1 MKPKEP
7 TNRPQNDLFRMELDN
22 LIDRRHELVRL
33 SEVMD
38 WDGIASEFGALYV
51 DRKGRPGIPTC

>member
-7 TNRPQNDLFRMELDN
+7 AKRPHNDLFRMELEN

-33 SEVMD
+33 SEVID
-38 WDGIASEFGALYV
+38 
-51 DRKGRPGIPTC
+51 

>member
-7 TNRPQNDLFRMELDN
+7 AKHPQNDLFRMELGN

-33 SEVMD
+33 SEAID
-38 WDGIASEFGALYV
+38 WDGI
-51 DRKGRPGIPTC
+51 DT